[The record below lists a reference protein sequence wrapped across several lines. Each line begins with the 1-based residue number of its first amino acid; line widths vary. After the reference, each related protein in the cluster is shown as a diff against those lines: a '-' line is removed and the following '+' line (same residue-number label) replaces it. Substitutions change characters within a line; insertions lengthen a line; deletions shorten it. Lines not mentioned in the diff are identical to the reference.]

1 MTVQRP
7 LVAVLAVATLGALA
21 APATASVIKPPPS
34 LRVVATEYKFA
45 LGKTIV
51 RRARAPSCSSTTA
64 RSDTTSCCA
73 ASTPP
78 AARSAR
84 RCTLP
89 RVAAGKQAKR
99 TFTLVVG
106 RYSMVCT
113 ISDHAALGMTARLT
127 VRKPR

>member
-34 LRVVATEYKFA
+34 LRVVATEYRFA
-45 LGKTIV
+45 LGKTVVTPGPRSIV
-51 RRARAPSCSSTTA
+51 LVNHGTKRHDLVLRRLNAAGSPVGAPL
-64 RSDTTSCCA
+64 
-73 ASTPP
+73 
-78 AARSAR
+78 
-84 RCTLP
+84 TLP

-99 TFTLVVG
+99 TFTLVAG